1 MTMVWAV
8 LLLLIHYFFYKTSMK
23 PTDKIPKINVVTLKI
38 EFSFF
43 EVLFLYTSDI
53 ITIANETAVIIN
65 KVTSNV

>member
-1 MTMVWAV
+1 
-8 LLLLIHYFFYKTSMK
+8 MK